1 MVNKGEERKEIDD
14 QKKGDIDNHKKGDI
28 DDIISNIENMKPE
41 DMLKDIYFMLGRNAV
56 HSKEEIFSDMSDKV
70 GDFGNYVTSSARLFN
85 IETMVYLQVGFNTF
99 MNGISSFMATKA
111 PDEPKERLILGIL
124 ESSIVNIQ
132 DKIDDIKMRREQR
145 ILKESNS
152 ELN

>member
-1 MVNKGEERKEIDD
+1 MVNKGEERKDIGD
-14 QKKGDIDNHKKGDI
+14 QEKDRINWNEKCG
-28 DDIISNIENMKPE
+28 IENMAPE
-41 DMLKDIYFMLGRNAV
+41 DMLKNIYFMLGRNAV

-70 GDFGNYVTSSARLFN
+70 DDFGNYVTSSARLFN

-99 MNGISSFMATKA
+99 MNGINSLINTKT
-111 PDEPKERLILGIL
+111 PDELKEKLILGIL
-124 ESSIVNIQ
+124 ESSVIHMQ
-132 DKIDDIKMRREQR
+132 DKIDDIKMKREQR

>member
-1 MVNKGEERKEIDD
+1 MVNKGEERKDIDD
-14 QKKGDIDNHKKGDI
+14 QEKDRIDGNEKGG
-28 DDIISNIENMKPE
+28 IENMASE
-41 DMLKDIYFMLGRNAV
+41 DMLKNIYFMLGRNAV

-70 GDFGNYVTSSARLFN
+70 DDFGNYVTSSARLFN
-85 IETMVYLQVGFNTF
+85 IETMVYLQVGFNAF
-99 MNGISSFMATKA
+99 MNGINSLIDTKTS
-111 PDEPKERLILGIL
+111 DELKEKLILGIL

-132 DKIDDIKMRREQR
+132 DKIDDINMKREQR